1 MKQESSVIVYGVLAA
16 LFVVALV
23 WYGVSSRDTA
33 TIEAPT
39 FTLPV
44 ASSTAPTSR
53 ITTTPG
59 VERWYTNEKLTFSFR
74 LPDGFS
80 APEIE
85 TKVPGE
91 HGVVVYND
99 AGDRLL
105 VYANPI
111 AEGTEL
117 RAEDI
122 AALLPGVRVAEVRE
136 GTISTVVRGF
146 WFRTDAKEWEGDGVM
161 FWTAYNGYLY
171 QLQTAGKNNDLL
183 EFIVANWYFAPPAPT
198 VRRY

>member
-1 MKQESSVIVYGVLAA
+1 MKGESFVVLTGTLTAA
-16 LFVVALV
+16 LVVGLV
-23 WYGVSSRDTA
+23 WYGLSFPAPRGETAAPVPLEVST
-33 TIEAPT
+33 
-39 FTLPV
+39 
-44 ASSTAPTSR
+44 TSGQR
-53 ITTTPG
+53 IITTPG
-59 VERWYTNEKLTFSFR
+59 VERWYTNEKLNFSFR

-80 APEIE
+80 APEIK
-85 TKVPGE
+85 TKIPGE

-117 RAEDI
+117 HPEDI
-122 AALLPGVRVAEVRE
+122 AALLPGVRVAKVQE
-136 GTISTVVRGF
+136 GMISTVVRGY
-146 WFRTDAKEWEGDGVM
+146 WFKTDAKEWDGDGVM

-171 QLQTAGKNNDLL
+171 QLQTAGKNKDLL

-198 VRRY
+198 VRR